1 MADWSGMLLRGV
13 AFSWLILRAS
23 IGGIQTNSGEMVKGV
38 RRCSTLPE
46 YMLLT
51 HAEGLVPFFE
61 CGWLCMFLLLLYHEA
76 LAFSLCPKDGVA
88 VY

>member
-1 MADWSGMLLRGV
+1 MLLRGV
-13 AFSWLILRAS
+13 AFSWLILGAS

-61 CGWLCMFLLLLYHEA
+61 CGWSRMFFKLLLSARRLDTSDSHR
-76 LAFSLCPKDGVA
+76 LCTPSFAG
-88 VY
+88 